1 MEHRATLA
9 AFCERVNKQRERLEE
24 VYALHAETLE
34 ALAEDEKEMKRLQ
47 ASAAK
52 HEAFLAQCEEAAAK
66 ITSDDPILVTLTAP
80 TPTPTPTPAPA
91 PAPAQILPRDADDE
105 EEEDDDDE
113 EEDEPLARPCDLMYD
128 QRGTPGLSTHNHQP
142 QKCINCKQ
150 WRPITSFPIS
160 DKGHRYIAK
169 CNDCPGRASRP
180 DPGLY
185 PCCLC
190 KADLPLTAYRPW
202 GTRNGT
208 QRYKT
213 SDPCMTCK
221 PVKTRAK
228 K

>member
-24 VYALHAETLE
+24 VYTLHAETLE
-34 ALAEDEKEMKRLQ
+34 ALAEDEKEIKRLQ

-52 HEAFLAQCEEAAAK
+52 HKAFLAQCEETAAK
-66 ITSDDPILVTLTAP
+66 IIADDPILVALTAP
-80 TPTPTPTPAPA
+80 IPSGCADPAPTPAPA

-105 EEEDDDDE
+105 EEEE

-128 QRGTPGLSTHNHQP
+128 PRGTPGLSTHNDQP

-169 CNDCPGRASRP
+169 CSDCPGRAAPER
-180 DPGLY
+180 LY

-213 SDPCMTCK
+213 SDPCVTCK